1 MIKPIKYLTLFLTIN
16 LLLFSCQLTDK
27 NEYLFDASQLSHKKT
42 PGEVIQL
49 LGTDP
54 DSAFN
59 KTILGKERYIQL
71 YYTYDSSE
79 FRFAKNQL
87 LEIIIHKPKFSF
99 APEKITEFG
108 LPFRSAT
115 NVDST
120 AFIIWDN
127 VYQYFEVINFYLVGS
142 RNDNRTKRYKIYF
155 KTKQP
160 VR

>member
-1 MIKPIKYLTLFLTIN
+1 MIEPIKYFISFLTIH
-16 LLLFSCQLTDK
+16 LLLFSCQLADK
-27 NEYLFDASQLSHKKT
+27 NDCLFDASQLSHRTT

-49 LGTDP
+49 LGIDP

-71 YYTYDSSE
+71 YYKYDSSE

-87 LEIIIHKPKFSF
+87 LETIIHKPKLSF
-99 APEKITEFG
+99 APETITEFG

-115 NVDST
+115 NIDST

-142 RNDNRTKRYKIYF
+142 RNDDRTKRYKIYF